1 MASAAPQPARLRLVG
16 ADDPQALEQWRA
28 ARIRREEV
36 TRENRIAAS
45 QPALEPADPR
55 WVLAAKTYAH
65 LQGATLTPERRERLL
80 GIAKKLGLRAFDA
93 NLVIAVVQDH
103 ARRGE
108 RPADA
113 IPALRMIDGRPARS
127 AAAMRLR
134 WIAALLC
141 AVAVNAFLVWW
152 LTSR

>member
-1 MASAAPQPARLRLVG
+1 MASAAPQPAHLRLVG

-28 ARIRREEV
+28 TRRAREDVI
-36 TRENRIAAS
+36 RENRLAAA
-45 QPALEPADPR
+45 QPPLEPTDPR

-65 LQGATLTPERRERLL
+65 LQGATLTPERRERLM
-80 GIAKKLGLRAFDA
+80 GVARKLGLRAFDA

-113 IPALRMIDGRPARS
+113 VPALRMIEGRPARS
-127 AAAMRLR
+127 AAIEWMR

-141 AVAVNAFLVWW
+141 AVAINVFLVWW
-152 LTSR
+152 LTAR